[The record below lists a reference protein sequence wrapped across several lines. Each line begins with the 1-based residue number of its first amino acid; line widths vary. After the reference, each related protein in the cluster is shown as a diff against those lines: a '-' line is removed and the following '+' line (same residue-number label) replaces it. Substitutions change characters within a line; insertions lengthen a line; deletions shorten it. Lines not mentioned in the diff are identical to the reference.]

1 MPHGAGLASMN
12 SFGMAAFL
20 GGPVLIGL
28 IAEASN
34 LRIAFMVVA
43 ATAVLWIIQAVIIK
57 RKKIIS

>member
-28 IAEASN
+28 IAQASN

-43 ATAVLWIIQAVIIK
+43 GAAVIWIIQSIVIK